1 MGLED
6 LKDELHSL
14 LLQRKLVDDDIER
27 LKCDRKFLSIAIKQV
42 QKEIKRELR
51 LNERK
56 SNSRM

>member
-14 LLQRKLVDDDIER
+14 LLQRELVDGDIER
-27 LKCDRKFLSIAIKQV
+27 LKCNRKFLSIEIKQV

>member
-14 LLQRKLVDDDIER
+14 LLQRGLVDFDIAT
-27 LKCDRKFLSIAIKQV
+27 LKCKRKVLSIEIKQV

-51 LNERK
+51 INERK

>member
-1 MGLED
+1 MGIED

-14 LLQRKLVDDDIER
+14 LLQRELVDFDIAT
-27 LKCDRKFLSIAIKQV
+27 LKCKRKDLSIVIKQV

>member
-14 LLQRKLVDDDIER
+14 LLQRKLVDFDIAT
-27 LKCDRKFLSIAIKQV
+27 LKCKRKVLSVAIKQV

>member
-6 LKDELHSL
+6 LKDELRSL
-14 LLQRKLVDDDIER
+14 LLQRSLVDSDIKR
-27 LKCDRKFLSIAIKQV
+27 LKHDRKALSIAIKQV

>member
-6 LKDELHSL
+6 LKEELHSL
-14 LLQRKLVDDDIER
+14 LLQRGLVDFDIAT
-27 LKCDRKFLSIAIKQV
+27 LKCKRKALSIAIKQV

>member
-14 LLQRKLVDDDIER
+14 LLQRKLVDFDIATV
-27 LKCDRKFLSIAIKQV
+27 KCKRKILSIATKQV

-51 LNERK
+51 INERK
-56 SNSRM
+56 SNYRM

>member
-14 LLQRKLVDDDIER
+14 LLQRKLVDFDIAS
-27 LKCDRKFLSIAIKQV
+27 LKCNRKVLSIVIKQV
-42 QKEIKRELR
+42 QKEIKRDLK

>member
-14 LLQRKLVDDDIER
+14 LLQRKLVDFDIAT
-27 LKCDRKFLSIAIKQV
+27 LKCKRKVFSIAIKQV

-56 SNSRM
+56 SNSCM